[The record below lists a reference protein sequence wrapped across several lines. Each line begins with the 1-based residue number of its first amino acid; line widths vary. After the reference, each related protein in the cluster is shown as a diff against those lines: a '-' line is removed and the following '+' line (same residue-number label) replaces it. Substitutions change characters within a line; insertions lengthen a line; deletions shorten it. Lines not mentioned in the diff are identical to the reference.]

1 MAGDED
7 THANHGKSI
16 FGDRKSG
23 KTAIVEGDS
32 NTKFGNRGPIGEK
45 AIFHLDLNG
54 GSHGLDRDWLI
65 VALSISESGIRDDQI
80 VVGAIG
86 EIGRET
92 RVNPTGIN
100 VDMRIRRAVQ

>member
-1 MAGDED
+1 MFHNAIAEYISVMRQVPDSRVISTGEKLAGDED

-45 AIFHLDLNG
+45 AIFQLDLNG
-54 GSHGLDRDWLI
+54 GSHGLNRDWLI
-65 VALSISESGIRDDQI
+65 VALGISESGIRDDQI
-80 VVGAIG
+80 VV
-86 EIGRET
+86 
-92 RVNPTGIN
+92 
-100 VDMRIRRAVQ
+100 